1 MIRGVFLEKKVE
13 FSLSMLFFWVKGFIS
28 VDSRF
33 VKTSKGNTILGFIP
47 AGKDN
52 QSIPLKNI
60 SSTMISSQYKI
71 KPILLGVIIIF
82 ISLSMMSSSFI
93 GALIMLLIGVGI
105 LGSGLQN
112 ILVIQRSGAD
122 YFVPVPFFEK
132 AKLIAIQDVI
142 TEALA
147 QDTDKTDLNM
157 FFDKKEQ

>member
-1 MIRGVFLEKKVE
+1 ME

-33 VKTSKGNTILGFIP
+33 VKVSKGNTILGFIP

-82 ISLSMMSSSFI
+82 ISLSMMSNSFI
-93 GALIMLLIGVGI
+93 GALIMLLIGVGV

-112 ILVIQRSGAD
+112 VLIIQRAGAD
-122 YFVPVPFFEK
+122 YPVAVPFFEK
-132 AKLIAIQDVI
+132 AKLSAIQDGI

-147 QDTDKTDLNM
+147 HDTDKTDLNM

>member
-1 MIRGVFLEKKVE
+1 MEKKVD

-33 VKTSKGNTILGFIP
+33 VKVSKGNTVLGFIP

-71 KPILLGVIIIF
+71 KPILLGIIILF
-82 ISLSMMSSSFI
+82 FSLSMMSSSFF
-93 GALIMLLIGVGI
+93 GALIVLLIGVGV

-112 ILVIQRSGAD
+112 ILIIQRAGAD
-122 YFVPVPFFEK
+122 YIVPVPFFEK
-132 AKLIAIQDVI
+132 SKLIAIQDVI
-142 TEALA
+142 VEALA
-147 QDTDKTDLNM
+147 HDTDKTDLNM
-157 FFDKKEQ
+157 FFDKKE